1 MLQTLQMLQI
11 LQTPQQPQMLQIR
24 YRFQTV
30 LDWLVRLVRPEWQEW
45 PECQRRRRRP
55 KIREACFEV
64 IRDGL
69 LEAKRRAVL
78 FARPMLKRQR
88 KAHEEQE
95 GVGCQLVDDLKLA
108 ALGKEKKGLLEL
120 CSSQITES
128 RVLV

>member
-1 MLQTLQMLQI
+1 ML
-11 LQTPQQPQMLQIR
+11 
-24 YRFQTV
+24 
-30 LDWLVRLVRPEWQEW
+30 
-45 PECQRRRRRP
+45 
-55 KIREACFEV
+55 EARFEV

-69 LEAKRRAVL
+69 LEAKHRAVL

-88 KAHEEQE
+88 KAHEELE